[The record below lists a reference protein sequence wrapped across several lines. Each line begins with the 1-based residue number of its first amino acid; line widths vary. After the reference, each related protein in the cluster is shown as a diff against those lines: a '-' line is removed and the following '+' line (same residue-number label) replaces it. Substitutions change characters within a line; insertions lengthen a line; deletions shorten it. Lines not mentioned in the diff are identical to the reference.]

1 MNPADVVQAQLEAYN
16 RRDLPAFVATFH
28 EDAELYTLGDAAP
41 SARGRAELER
51 IYGELFTASPT
62 LHSDIVHRVV
72 IGQRVLDHERITGR
86 RGSNEPIELVM
97 VYEVEGDVIRR
108 AWAIRP

>member
-16 RRDLPAFVATFH
+16 RRDLPAFLATFH
-28 EDAELYTLGDAAP
+28 EDAELYTLGEITPLAKGQAQ
-41 SARGRAELER
+41 LETL
-51 IYGELFTASPT
+51 YGELFEASPS
-62 LHSDIVHRVV
+62 LHSEIVQRVV

-86 RGSNEPIELVM
+86 RGSSEPIEIVM
-97 VYEVEGDVIRR
+97 IYEVEGDAIRR